1 MSDTQG
7 VNYIETFVQLTQF
20 LDKGKTE
27 EWLKLFK
34 SIPQPMQKAYA
45 MLPIEQY
52 APDLAKKI
60 DSRMNISVI
69 ANNETVKDAGASAD
83 V

>member
-34 SIPQPMQKAYA
+34 SIPQPMQEAYA
-45 MLPIEQY
+45 KIPIEKY
-52 APDLAKKI
+52 APDIAKKI
-60 DSRMNISVI
+60 ESRMNINAI
-69 ANNETVKDAGASAD
+69 ANNGTAMDGDASAE